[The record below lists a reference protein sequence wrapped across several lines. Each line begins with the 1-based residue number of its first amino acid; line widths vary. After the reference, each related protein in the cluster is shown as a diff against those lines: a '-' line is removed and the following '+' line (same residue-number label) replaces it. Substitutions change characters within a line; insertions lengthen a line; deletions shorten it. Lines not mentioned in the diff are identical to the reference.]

1 MAHRTR
7 GTVAVTHTGHIVAQT
22 AAVSARMMS
31 AAMTVPVMVPSMMVV
46 PVAVITPA
54 IAPIRIPTPVVTV
67 MVGIAP
73 IPVPAPVAAP
83 IGTIAPAPVVAR
95 VIVPIEGVITVYI
108 DIRVT
113 TATTVGVIVVII
125 VSRRGGL
132 RSETLDARGKV
143 GIIVGLGGGVNHT
156 VGVGHRFRGLVN
168 GLGIVDVVLAVGIV
182 GLVVVFRTA
191 TDAGAHIGA
200 IACRHA
206 AALIAIRRIIGVVV
220 SSLPAR

>member
-1 MAHRTR
+1 
-7 GTVAVTHTGHIVAQT
+7 
-22 AAVSARMMS
+22 
-31 AAMTVPVMVPSMMVV
+31 MVR
-46 PVAVITPA
+46 IT
-54 IAPIRIPTPVVTV
+54 
-67 MVGIAP
+67 P
-73 IPVPAPVAAP
+73 IPVPVTAP
-83 IGTIAPAPVVAR
+83 IGPIAPSVIIGRVVVPVER
-95 VIVPIEGVITVYI
+95 IVTVHI

-132 RSETLDARGKV
+132 RAETLDARGKV

-191 TDAGAHIGA
+191 ADAGAYIGA

-206 AALIAIRRIIGVVV
+206 AALVAVRRIIGVVV

>member
-1 MAHRTR
+1 
-7 GTVAVTHTGHIVAQT
+7 
-22 AAVSARMMS
+22 MS
-31 AAMTVPVMVPSMMVV
+31 AAMAIPVMVPSMMVV
-46 PVAVITPA
+46 PVVVMPVAVITPA
-54 IAPIRIPTPVVTV
+54 IAPIRIPTPVVAV

-83 IGTIAPAPVVAR
+83 IGTIAPSPVVAR
-95 VIVPIEGVITVYI
+95 VIVPIEGIVTVHI

-132 RSETLDARGKV
+132 RAETLDARGKV

-156 VGVGHRFRGLVN
+156 IGVGYRFRGLVN

-191 TDAGAHIGA
+191 ADAGAHIGA

-206 AALIAIRRIIGVVV
+206 AALVAIRRIIGVVV

>member
-1 MAHRTR
+1 
-7 GTVAVTHTGHIVAQT
+7 
-22 AAVSARMMS
+22 MS
-31 AAMTVPVMVPSMMVV
+31 AAMAIPVMVPSMMVV
-46 PVAVITPA
+46 PVVVMPVAVITPA
-54 IAPIRIPTPVVTV
+54 IAPIRIPTPVVAV

-83 IGTIAPAPVVAR
+83 IGTIAPSPVVAR
-95 VIVPIEGVITVYI
+95 VIVPIEGVVTVHI
-108 DIRVT
+108 DIRVA
-113 TATTVGVIVVII
+113 ATTVGVIVVII

-132 RSETLDARGKV
+132 RAETLYARGKV

-191 TDAGAHIGA
+191 ADAGAHIGA